1 MCQNKKKILKQV
13 EKIER
18 VKLRVA
24 PDSAE
29 SNTSVV
35 GDSAESNTS
44 VVWDSAESNTS
55 VVWDSAFLWS
65 ECQMPANPVQFAIK
79 AWYNECAEETYESS
93 EQYLIFCFKA
103 EVIWL

>member
-1 MCQNKKKILKQV
+1 M

-44 VVWDSAESNTS
+44 VVGDSAESNTI